1 MSARTRLRGA
11 LVVVALLSAGLAAA
25 PPAATAA
32 AEPPD
37 LAADAEARWRRYAAS
52 RSAAC
57 NPGSMRSRKRPEASL
72 LISVISTRDIS
83 LMPGVGRRVPLDT
96 FDDVSVES

>member
-1 MSARTRLRGA
+1 
-11 LVVVALLSAGLAAA
+11 
-25 PPAATAA
+25 
-32 AEPPD
+32 
-37 LAADAEARWRRYAAS
+37 
-52 RSAAC
+52 
-57 NPGSMRSRKRPEASL
+57 MRSRKRPEASL